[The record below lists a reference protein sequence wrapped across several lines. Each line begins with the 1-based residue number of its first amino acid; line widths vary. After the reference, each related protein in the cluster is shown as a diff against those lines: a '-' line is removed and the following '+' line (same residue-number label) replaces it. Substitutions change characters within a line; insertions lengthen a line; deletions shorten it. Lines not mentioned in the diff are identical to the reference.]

1 MIRSRLSTID
11 YREYITRNELRRRF
25 HITTSMVER
34 YFPQPELINCGADG
48 SKSFDAWKLSTVED
62 VMQIPG
68 LRATSLQRLDA
79 EAPYV
84 RKERK
89 KARKKLVE
97 QSSVKTLALEVSR
110 ERKFIL
116 HVGPTNSGKTYQAIQ
131 CLKKAQNGVY
141 LGPLRLLAL
150 EIFDRLNMDGVPC
163 SLLTGQEKEDIPCS
177 RVMAATI
184 EMCDC
189 SQHYDVAVIDECQM
203 IANEERGANW
213 TRAIFHLN
221 ADEIH
226 VCLAPEALKLL
237 ASLIKDMG
245 SEYTVEQCQRLTPLI
260 FEGLFSKLADAKDGD
275 ALITFSRKKV
285 LAIAAE
291 LEENGIRTSVLYGA
305 LPPAARREE
314 VRRFNNGES
323 SVIVATDAIGMG
335 VTLPIRRIIFC
346 DVMKRDQFRQRLLS
360 AAEVQQIAGRAGRY
374 GIYAKGAVLTMSK
387 PEYIQSCL
395 STVVPALEYITVP
408 FPSELLTENVD
419 IKIYLEEWESL
430 FLQPYFRRNRMK
442 EALSLLNKLDW
453 QLNHFDNKTLFKLI
467 TCPFDVHD
475 VQLVDYW
482 RSCCVAIAHDT
493 YLPVPNFGEDSLND
507 CEVKYRAYEIRHHL
521 SQRFDRKDDLED
533 ERQQLCV
540 KINSFLCGDKT
551 VFILRCRMCGKR
563 LPTTTVGLLCHDCQI
578 KQQIAQVNE
587 ARQRASLNSLGS
599 SARFTTT
606 NKKKNNY
613 HRKRKKK

>member
-1 MIRSRLSTID
+1 MTRSRLATID
-11 YREYITRNELRRRF
+11 YREYITRNELRKRF

-34 YFPQPELINCGADG
+34 YFPQPELINCGADA

-62 VMQIPG
+62 VMQSPG
-68 LRATSLQRLDA
+68 LRAASLQRLEA

-84 RKERK
+84 KKERK
-89 KARKKLVE
+89 KARRKLVE
-97 QSSVKTLALEVSR
+97 QSSVKTLALEIPK

-116 HVGPTNSGKTYQAIQ
+116 HVGPTNSGKTHQAIK

-163 SLLTGQEKEDIPCS
+163 SLLTGQEEEEIPCS
-177 RVMAATI
+177 KIVAATI
-184 EMCDC
+184 EMCDY

-213 TRAIFHLN
+213 TRALFHLN

-226 VCLAPEALKLL
+226 VCLAPEALKLIT
-237 ASLIKDMG
+237 SLIDDMG
-245 SEYTVEQCQRLTPLI
+245 SEYCIEECQRLTPLT
-260 FEGLFSKLADAKDGD
+260 FDGLFRKLAAAKDGD

-291 LEENGIRTSVLYGA
+291 LEENGISTSVLYGA

-323 SVIVATDAIGMG
+323 KVIVATDAIGMG

-346 DVMKRDQFRQRLLS
+346 DVMKRDQYRQRLLS

-374 GIYAKGAVLTMSK
+374 GIYDQGEVLTMSR

-395 STVVPALEYITVP
+395 NTVIPSLEYLTVP
-408 FPSELLTENVD
+408 FPTDLITEDVD
-419 IKIYLEEWESL
+419 IRLYLEEWEAL
-430 FLQPYFRRNRMK
+430 FLEPRFRRNRMK
-442 EALSLLNKLDW
+442 EALTLLNSLHW
-453 QLNHFDNKTLFKLI
+453 PPNHVDNTTLYKLI

-482 RSCCVAIAHDT
+482 RNCCAAIALDT
-493 YLPVPNFGEDSLND
+493 YLPVPNFGEDSLNE
-507 CEVKYRAYEIRHHL
+507 CELKYRAYEIRHHL
-521 SQRFDRKDDLED
+521 SQRFDRKDDLE
-533 ERQQLCV
+533 EQRQQLCV

-587 ARQRASLNSLGS
+587 TRKRASLNSLGS
-599 SARFTTT
+599 SARFSTT
-606 NKKKNNY
+606 NKNKKNY
-613 HRKRKKK
+613 HKKKKKK

>member
-1 MIRSRLSTID
+1 MKRVKVSAID
-11 YREYITRNELRRRF
+11 YREYITRKELKHRF
-25 HITTSMVER
+25 HITAGMIER
-34 YFPQPELINCGADG
+34 YFPAPELINYGAAG
-48 SKSFDAWKLSTVED
+48 SVALEAWKLSTVEET
-62 VMQIPG
+62 MQLPS
-68 LRATSLQRLDA
+68 LRAASLLRLDS
-79 EAPYV
+79 EAPAV
-84 RKERK
+84 KTKRKN
-89 KARKKLVE
+89 AASILSG
-97 QSSVKTLALEVSR
+97 QSSIKTLSMKVVK

-116 HVGPTNSGKTYQAIQ
+116 HVGPTNSGKTYEA
-131 CLKKAQNGVY
+131 LKSLQRAQNGVY

-150 EIFDRLNMDGVPC
+150 EIFDRLNMQGVPC
-163 SLLTGQEKEDIPCS
+163 SLLTGQEEEEIPCS
-177 RVMAATI
+177 KIVAATI
-184 EMCDC
+184 EMCDYN
-189 SQHYDVAVIDECQM
+189 QHYDVAVIDECQM

-213 TRAIFHLN
+213 TRALFHLD

-226 VCLAPEALKLL
+226 VCLAPEALKLIT
-237 ASLIKDMG
+237 SLIEDMG
-245 SEYTVEQCQRLTPLI
+245 NEYRVEHCRRLTPLT
-260 FEGLFSKLADAKDGD
+260 FEGLFRKLANARQGD
-275 ALITFSRKKV
+275 ALIAFSRKKV

-291 LEENGIRTSVLYGA
+291 LEELGIRTSVLYGA

-314 VRRFNNGES
+314 VRRFNSGES
-323 SVIVATDAIGMG
+323 DVIVATDAIGMG

-374 GIYAKGAVLTMSK
+374 GIYDKGEVLTMSR

-395 STVVPALEYITVP
+395 NTVIPSLEYLTIP
-408 FPSELLTENVD
+408 FPTELITEEVD
-419 IKIYLEEWESL
+419 IRLYLEEWESL
-430 FLQPYFRRNRMK
+430 FLEPHFRRNRMR
-442 EALSLLNKLDW
+442 EALTLLNS
-453 QLNHFDNKTLFKLI
+453 LNWPPKHVDNKTLYKLI

-475 VQLVDYW
+475 MQLVDYW
-482 RSCCVAIAHDT
+482 RSCCGAIAHDT
-493 YLPVPNFGEDSLND
+493 YLPVPQFGEDTLSD

-521 SQRFDRKDDLED
+521 SQRFDRKDDLEE

-551 VFILRCRMCGKR
+551 VFFLRCRMCGKR

-599 SARFTTT
+599 AARFTTT

-613 HRKRKKK
+613 HKKKKKK